1 MARPTKYTPERV
13 KKICDAIE
21 RGETLERAAQLGGI
35 TYKTVNEWMN
45 TKSEFGDAVKRAQQ
59 AYEDWEYKQLLSD
72 AKKSLKSLI
81 LGIEYEETKTT
92 YEPDPRNPANPR
104 IKSQVVTTK
113 RIPPNA
119 TALIFALCNR
129 DPEHWQQKV
138 TNEVTGKVT
147 TDSEPVISLK
157 KVPTEL
163 LEQLA
168 DALNED

>member
-1 MARPTKYTPERV
+1 M
-13 KKICDAIE
+13 
-21 RGETLERAAQLGGI
+21 GGI
-35 TYKTVNEWMN
+35 NKATFFEWMN
-45 TKSEFGDAVKRAQQ
+45 TKPDFADAVKRAKQ
-59 AYEDWEYKQLLSD
+59 AFEEWECNQLLAD
-72 AKKSLKSLI
+72 ARKSLKSLI

-92 YEPDPRNPANPR
+92 YEPDPRNPASPR